1 MKLQKVNILLPIA
14 YAYREQIVEVAK
26 VDSNF
31 SVVDNC
37 IKQSI
42 YIPHR
47 FFSEDLRGQNLSPL
61 DGVTVT
67 IGINL
72 DKYIH
77 IMDVRSFSK
86 VEPLL
91 KSLGVDLNLLLL
103 SEFAEFA
110 NSDYR
115 NTLTRYF
122 DERRLSY
129 INDGSIFYRAEG
141 FSEYDICDNC
151 RVWYSKYTS
160 EEEELKAFDHIAKVF
175 FKKFKSCTKVMFWR
189 EVSFNEQ
196 NEELFPKRVPDVI
209 VYRNI

>member
-47 FFSEDLRGQNLSPL
+47 FFSGDLKGQNLSPL

-72 DKYIH
+72 EHIH
-77 IMDVRSFSK
+77 VMGVRPFSK

-91 KSLGVDLNLLLL
+91 KSLGVDLSLLPL
-103 SEFAEFA
+103 SEFAESA

-115 NTLTRYF
+115 NTLTRYL
-122 DERRLSY
+122 DEQRHISY
-129 INDGSIFYRAEG
+129 TNEGSICYKAEG
-141 FSEYDICDNC
+141 FSEYDTCDNC
-151 RVWYSKYTS
+151 RVWYGKYS
-160 EEEELKAFDHIAKVF
+160 PEAEPKELDYVAKSF

-189 EVSFNEQ
+189 EITFKEID
-196 NEELFPKRVPDVI
+196 EELFPKRVPDVI
-209 VYRNI
+209 IYRNI

>member
-47 FFSEDLRGQNLSPL
+47 FFSGDLRGQNPSPL

-103 SEFAEFA
+103 SEFAESICEYKERA
-110 NSDYR
+110 
-115 NTLTRYF
+115 LMALF
-122 DERRLSY
+122 D
-129 INDGSIFYRAEG
+129 
-141 FSEYDICDNC
+141 
-151 RVWYSKYTS
+151 
-160 EEEELKAFDHIAKVF
+160 
-175 FKKFKSCTKVMFWR
+175 
-189 EVSFNEQ
+189 
-196 NEELFPKRVPDVI
+196 
-209 VYRNI
+209 